1 MVTVSLL
8 DYGAG
13 NVRSVR
19 NALSK
24 LGYRVVDIDKPE
36 QLRSAQV
43 VVFPGV
49 GSFGA
54 AMSFL
59 EQKGFLEPLREH
71 VRADRPF
78 VGICL
83 GMQTLFEGSEESPGV
98 HGLGVLPGVVR
109 RFQIPDS
116 AHPLAV
122 PQIGWNGFAP
132 YKQSPALA
140 GLDEDSCVYYVHS
153 YYVPMA
159 DELHDWILTTTTC
172 APARLAPPPRR
183 CRPPFTSPAPRGL
196 RFPPC
201 PPSARART
209 GTAWTTSPPC
219 SAATCS
225 PRSSTRKSHPRQ
237 ALPSW
242 TITCVPLRRGPPCR
256 ARRPR
261 SSLFAR
267 ARRRARASA
276 SSLASTCG
284 QTTTATSLSPR
295 ATRARTRARRA
306 RARAHHTQLL
316 LADQRARARTR
327 SANRPYERTVLSHR
341 RAGRRY
347 NVREVSAAA
356 AASAPP
362 GGKGAVRNLGKP
374 VALASRYYEEGADEI
389 TFLNI
394 TGFRDSPL
402 GDLPMLSLLVE
413 ASQTLFVPLA
423 VGGGIRDY
431 VDAQGVAHS
440 ALDVAAA
447 YFRAG
452 ADKVSIGSEVRRRCR
467 ARCRPAGRCGATS
480 RLTRIPP
487 SPGRATPPPPP
498 PLTPPP
504 LPRLT
509 RRSTLRP
516 TALASTGGRCC
527 QGLLGARRLWRRL
540 ELHRADRARVRP
552 ASCRHLGRST
562 SRLGRRARRRRR
574 AQRRVRGKPAG
585 RARPGG
591 RALLLVRMH
600 SEGRARGVGSGRR
613 AAGARL

>member
-159 DELHDWILTTTTC
+159 DELHDWILTTTTYGVDYVS
-172 APARLAPPPRR
+172 AVQRGNVLATQFHPEKSSKTGLAILDNHLRAVAAGAAVPRAPP
-183 CRPPFTSPAPRGL
+183 
-196 RFPPC
+196 
-201 PPSARART
+201 
-209 GTAWTTSPPC
+209 
-219 SAATCS
+219 
-225 PRSSTRKSHPRQ
+225 
-237 ALPSW
+237 ALES
-242 TITCVPLRRGPPCR
+242 V
-256 ARRPR
+256 
-261 SSLFAR
+261 
-267 ARRRARASA
+267 RASA
-276 SSLASTCG
+276 
-284 QTTTATSLSPR
+284 QTRPR
-295 ATRARTRARRA
+295 KRVVACLDVRTNDDGDLVV
-306 RARAHHTQLL
+306 TKG
-316 LADQRARARTR
+316 D
-327 SANRPYERTVLSHR
+327 S
-341 RAGRRY
+341 Y

-452 ADKVSIGSEVRRRCR
+452 ADKVSIGSEAVVAAKAYW
-467 ARCRPAGRCGATS
+467 ARGGCGDGSSCIEQIAHVYGRQAVVIS
-480 RLTRIPP
+480 VDP
-487 SPGRATPPPPP
+487 
-498 PLTPPP
+498 
-504 LPRLT
+504 
-509 RRSTLRP
+509 
-516 TALASTGGRCC
+516 
-527 QGLLGARRLWRRL
+527 
-540 ELHRADRARVRP
+540 
-552 ASCRHLGRST
+552 
-562 SRLGRRARRRRR
+562 
-574 AQRRVRGKPAG
+574 RRVWVDAPA
-585 RARPGG
+585 
-591 RALLLVRMH
+591 
-600 SEGRARGVGSGRR
+600 
-613 AAGARL
+613 AAGAHKDACVESPQGALGPAGERFCWYECTVKGGREGSDLDVVQLARGCEALGAGEMLLNSIDADGQNRGFDIALVSQVKRAVTVPVIASSGAGCVEHFSSVFAETDVEAALAAGIFHRKEVSVADVKLHLKAKGIAYRP